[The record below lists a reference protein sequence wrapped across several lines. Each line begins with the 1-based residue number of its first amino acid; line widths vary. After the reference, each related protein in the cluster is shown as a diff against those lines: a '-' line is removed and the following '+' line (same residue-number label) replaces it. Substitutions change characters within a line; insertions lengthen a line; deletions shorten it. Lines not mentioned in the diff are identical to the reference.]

1 MSVCVLLMA
10 FAITIDKDVR
20 FWYSRGHFFFVQPT
34 FFNLFLFLSL
44 DFLYIFFNLL
54 KIMRV

>member
-34 FFNLFLFLSL
+34 FFNLFIFLSL
-44 DFLYIFFNLL
+44 DFFNLL